1 MLKGLLIS
9 PFLLTANP
17 PTGRAGVGV
26 RVGGDVV
33 VSAHAALGPASKSTV
48 SFQRPA
54 LRFVGPRLGVLG
66 SSLLRVAK
74 PGEDKGLGSVASWTA
89 LGSVAGQRG
98 LQSAGPSW
106 GHQCWCLVPIRHDLT
121 TQRRRTDMLPPL
133 GPALNLRA
141 RGASTESAYT
151 GQGAEVGILEET
163 GTGFCAADGWWGG
176 GSWTVPWGEGAEAQ
190 PRVASPRHSRRC
202 FAVESSSN

>member
-1 MLKGLLIS
+1 M
-9 PFLLTANP
+9 
-17 PTGRAGVGV
+17 
-26 RVGGDVV
+26 GGDVV
-33 VSAHAALGPASKSTV
+33 VSAHAALRPASKSTV

-74 PGEDKGLGSVASWTA
+74 PGEDKGLGSVASCTA

-106 GHQCWCLVPIRHDLT
+106 GPQCWCPVPIRRDLT
-121 TQRRRTDMLPPL
+121 TQRRRTDMLPPR

-141 RGASTESAYT
+141 WRLHGVGLHGAGRGSGDPGTDGDGVLCSGRLVGWRELDRAL
-151 GQGAEVGILEET
+151 GRRGRGPAEGGFSQACPEVFCSGEFLELT
-163 GTGFCAADGWWGG
+163 K
-176 GSWTVPWGEGAEAQ
+176 
-190 PRVASPRHSRRC
+190 
-202 FAVESSSN
+202 AVNGRDLREPMK